1 MGQLPDPVGSYSELP
16 YSKPELVKHLQYRH
30 ALSHEAINELE
41 LESRR
46 KPRIDVTECSLCRT
60 YATRLQQVNNSQ
72 KCDVTLAQFRSHL
85 GGHFQQL
92 ALVAPPDTD
101 NEADEDDEDLSED
114 DGSSDKI
121 DSTLVLEEEPPP
133 VASCPLFTEATQ
145 ATSRGNTL
153 SRVAGSRLP
162 LSLTPISSHFKQ
174 RIH

>member
-1 MGQLPDPVGSYSELP
+1 M
-16 YSKPELVKHLQYRH
+16 
-30 ALSHEAINELE
+30 SHVCYETTASQQFAEMRCYARAVPI
-41 LESRR
+41 S
-46 KPRIDVTECSLCRT
+46 SWRT
-60 YATRLQQVNNSQ
+60 
-72 KCDVTLAQFRSHL
+72 
-85 GGHFQQL
+85 FQQL